1 METAVV
7 ISSLKKRNTQE
18 RIHKIWK
25 LCINLKLFLPVYL
38 FRVSLI
44 FHLLKGACGKEQH
57 GGGADRLCPNGAFFK
72 CVPDSKHQSE
82 PI

>member
-1 METAVV
+1 MNRRYNESNGNCCGYF
-7 ISSLKKRNTQE
+7 ISQKRNTQE

-38 FRVSLI
+38 FHVSLI

-57 GGGADRLCPNGAFFK
+57 GGGADRLCPNGAFF
-72 CVPDSKHQSE
+72 
-82 PI
+82 